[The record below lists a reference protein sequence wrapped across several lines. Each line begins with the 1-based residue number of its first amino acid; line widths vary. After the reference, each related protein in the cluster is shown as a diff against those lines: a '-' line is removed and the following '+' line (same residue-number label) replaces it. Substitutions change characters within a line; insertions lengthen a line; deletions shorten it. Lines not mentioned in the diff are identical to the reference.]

1 MAARAMALYGASDRH
16 SGAFSERSSECL
28 TLRPGRASD
37 GESFSSAAGRSLV
50 VCGALAAGITG
61 LIVTMGAQW
70 EEAREAQA
78 AALAAVSMPKPR
90 LNQAYTV
97 ISRAEIE
104 ELAAEWRAIAGWKAA
119 TSDTLMGDV
128 LAPEADGPAPDILA
142 RPTGDPDEIL
152 QFGPMRIRR
161 HLVETIVRAA
171 RATQTDP
178 VLLMAIADKESS
190 FSTAV
195 RARTSSATGLYQFID
210 TTWLKVV
217 NDFGAR
223 HGLRKEA
230 NAIVWSDDELVVSD
244 PSERARIL
252 DLRREPYTSALLA
265 AEMLRRDANRIGRRI
280 GRELTPGETYLAHF
294 LGPDDAERF
303 MEKVVGEPDSIAAD
317 LLPKPARAN
326 KPIFFASVGRKQKG
340 RSIAEVHQKFQ
351 AMMDMRLDRY
361 RDVVL
366 RVGGTAVVASSG
378 PRVASPLDTD

>member
-1 MAARAMALYGASDRH
+1 
-16 SGAFSERSSECL
+16 
-28 TLRPGRASD
+28 
-37 GESFSSAAGRSLV
+37 
-50 VCGALAAGITG
+50 
-61 LIVTMGAQW
+61 
-70 EEAREAQA
+70 
-78 AALAAVSMPKPR
+78 MPKPR
-90 LNQAYTV
+90 LNNAHAI

-104 ELAAEWRAIAGWKAA
+104 ELAAEWRAIAGWKRSAP
-119 TSDTLMGDV
+119 DTLMADV
-128 LAPEADGPAPDILA
+128 LAPEADVPAPDMLA
-142 RPTGDPDEIL
+142 RSTGDPDEIL

-161 HLVETIVRAA
+161 HLVETIVKAA
-171 RATQTDP
+171 RATQADP

-190 FSTAV
+190 FSTGV

-210 TTWLKVV
+210 ATWLRVV

-230 NAIVWSDDELVVSD
+230 AAIGWVDDELVVSD
-244 PSERARIL
+244 AAERARIL
-252 DLRREPYTSALLA
+252 DLRREPYISALLA
-265 AEMLRRDANRIGRRI
+265 AEMLKRDANRIARRI

-351 AMMDMRLDRY
+351 AMMDTRLDRY
-361 RDVVL
+361 RDVLL
-366 RVGGTAVVASSG
+366 RVGGTEVVAAAQRTVPGVTS
-378 PRVASPLDTD
+378 D

>member
-1 MAARAMALYGASDRH
+1 MAARSMALYGASDRH
-16 SGAFSERSSECL
+16 SGAFSDRSSECL

-50 VCGALAAGITG
+50 VCTALAAGITG

-128 LAPEADGPAPDILA
+128 LAPEADGPVPDTLA
-142 RPTGDPDEIL
+142 RSTGDPDEIL

-223 HGLRKEA
+223 HGLKKEA

-244 PSERARIL
+244 QSERARIL

-265 AEMLRRDANRIGRRI
+265 AEMLRRDANRIGRR
-280 GRELTPGETYLAHF
+280 
-294 LGPDDAERF
+294 LGPEGAERF
-303 MEKVVGEPDSIAAD
+303 MEKVLGEPDSIAAD

-326 KPIFFASVGRKQKG
+326 KPIFFATVGRKQKG

-361 RDVVL
+361 RDVLL

-378 PRVASPLDTD
+378 PRAASPLDTD

>member
-1 MAARAMALYGASDRH
+1 L
-16 SGAFSERSSECL
+16 
-28 TLRPGRASD
+28 
-37 GESFSSAAGRSLV
+37 AAGRSV
-50 VCGALAAGITG
+50 IVCAALAAGIAG

-70 EEAREAQA
+70 DEARDAQA

-90 LNQAYTV
+90 LKQAPVV

-104 ELAAEWRAIAGWKAA
+104 EIAAEWRALAGWKIDR
-119 TSDTLMGDV
+119 THPETLISDV
-128 LAPEADGPAPDILA
+128 LAPEAADPIAPEVLA

-161 HLVETIVRAA
+161 HLVQTIVKAA
-171 RATQTDP
+171 QATKTDP

-190 FSTAV
+190 FSTGV

-210 TTWLKVV
+210 ATWLKVV

-223 HGLRKEA
+223 HGLKKEA
-230 NAIVWSDDELVVSD
+230 AAISWVDDELVVADSA
-244 PSERARIL
+244 ERARIL
-252 DLRREPYTSALLA
+252 DLRREPYLSALLA
-265 AEMLRRDANRIGRRI
+265 AEMLKRDASRIGRRI

-326 KPIFFASVGRKQKG
+326 KPIFFASAGRKQVG

-351 AMMDMRLDRY
+351 AMMDLRFDRY
-361 RDVVL
+361 RDVLL
-366 RVGGTAVVASSG
+366 RIGGSAVYVSARRTDSQPVAE
-378 PRVASPLDTD
+378 